1 MARIGIIDC
10 GTNTFN
16 LLVADISVAGWTSV
30 FNQKLPVK
38 LQEGGFLDGG
48 IREVP
53 FKRAVDAFTRLTELA
68 KEKEVSTIHSFATSA
83 VREASNGTKLVE
95 EIYKETKVTIKII
108 DGQQEADLIK
118 KGVLQT
124 VSLETTALIMDIGG
138 GSTEFIIADQS
149 TTYWQKSFRLG
160 VSHLFEKIQPNDP
173 MSDLDIN
180 RLRKELEHTL
190 VPLQQA
196 LKQWPCDLLIG
207 SSGSFDSIVD
217 MIEHRWGSL
226 NPEQLARP
234 ILMGHFNW
242 IYKHLI
248 GTTREER
255 VKVPGL
261 KPIRADFIVIS
272 MIFIQYMVKNL
283 GLNNLH
289 QSEYALKEGVIKEL
303 QQQNPLWNNT

>member
-1 MARIGIIDC
+1 MTRIGIIDC

-16 LLVADISVAGWTSV
+16 LLVADISVHGWTAV

-53 FKRAVDAFTRLTELA
+53 FKRAFAAFTRLTELA
-68 KEKEVSTIHSFATSA
+68 KEKEINSIYSFATSA
-83 VREASNGTKLVE
+83 VREASNGKELVKK
-95 EIYKETKVTIKII
+95 IYQSTGVKIQII
-108 DGQQEADLIK
+108 DGLREADLIK

-124 VSLETTALIMDIGG
+124 ISLEKTALIMDIGG
-138 GSTEFIIADQS
+138 GSTEFIIADQKN
-149 TTYWQKSFRLG
+149 TYWQKSFRLG
-160 VSHLFEKIQPNDP
+160 VSHLYEKIQPENP
-173 MSDLDIN
+173 MSENDIEA
-180 RLRKELEHTL
+180 LKLELENTL
-190 VPLQQA
+190 APLKEA
-196 LKQWPCDLLIG
+196 LEKWPCELLVG

-217 MIEHRWGSL
+217 MIQHRWGAL
-226 NPEQLARP
+226 NPDILARP

-242 IYKHLI
+242 IFNNLI
-248 GTTREER
+248 SSTREER
-255 VKVPGL
+255 VKIPGL